1 MEHTKESNLLRAELA
16 EEEGRAVHEAVIA
29 AKASTHDDLTAEGAS
44 RAEVDDHEARRILQH
59 RLGVRAEVDDHEARR
74 ILQHRLGVA
83 TKELGRQLQNVVFE
97 NAVAHLGFVL
107 GRGRCGGGVRGSR
120 RLDVRRR

>member
-16 EEEGRAVHEAVIA
+16 EEEGRAVHEAVVA

-59 RLGVRAEVDDHEARR
+59 RLGV
-74 ILQHRLGVA
+74 A
-83 TKELGRQLQNVVFE
+83 TKELGRQLQNGVFE

>member
-16 EEEGRAVHEAVIA
+16 EEEGRAVHEAVVA

-59 RLGVRAEVDDHEARR
+59 RLGVLA
-74 ILQHRLGVA
+74 
-83 TKELGRQLQNVVFE
+83 KELGRQLQNVVLE
-97 NAVAHLGFVL
+97 NAVAQLGSVL
-107 GRGRCGGGVRGSR
+107 GGGGDGGDVGKRG
-120 RLDVRRR
+120 LDVRRR